1 MTRLGLNGEI
11 GKICHS
17 ISKAISSN
25 QFFDLENAMKRQLSV
40 LHPADI
46 LASVFASV
54 CILLAGFA
62 IATTHAK
69 NTDLATLVVV
79 VSGLGEMVKRSDAP
93 VRIYAHDSARDGA
106 EPVVTTT
113 IGKVVDL
120 PVGTYRV
127 QLEVLGGVVTR
138 SEVMTKAGRKSTVI
152 INEVAALEVDVLD
165 KDGNDLGLGV
175 EVYDGVSKEK
185 LGATLSGE
193 VLLAYPG
200 IVDIKVSTPPQ
211 AQWWRQ
217 VELRGG
223 GVQHLQIRERVQGQL
238 VVHPLL
244 NGRDVSQK
252 TGVIIYFP
260 GTQKEAARSE
270 PGDQHL
276 FMLDTGAYDIFVA
289 NQTGQ
294 GKPYVMDRV
303 EVKGEE
309 VVEKDVALDGQA
321 GHEGQDQQEAPM
333 AELEMPQK
341 L

>member
-1 MTRLGLNGEI
+1 
-11 GKICHS
+11 
-17 ISKAISSN
+17 
-25 QFFDLENAMKRQLSV
+25 MKRRFSV
-40 LHPADI
+40 L
-46 LASVFASV
+46 LAGVFGS
-54 CILLAGFA
+54 IFIFLLGFA
-62 IATTHAK
+62 IAQAK
-69 NTDLATLVVV
+69 NTDQATLVVV
-79 VSGLGEMVKRSDAP
+79 VNGLGEMVERSEAP
-93 VRIYAHDSARDGA
+93 VRIYAHDGAKDGA
-106 EPVVTTT
+106 DPVATTT
-113 IGKVVDL
+113 IGKSVDL
-120 PVGTYRV
+120 PAGTYRV
-127 QLEVLGGVVTR
+127 ELEVLGGVVTR
-138 SEVMTKAGRKSTVI
+138 PEVMTKAGRKSTVI
-152 INEVAALEVDVLD
+152 INEVAGLEVDVLD

-200 IVDIKVSTPPQ
+200 VVDIKVSTPPQ

-217 VELRGG
+217 VELRSG

-238 VVHPLL
+238 VVHPLI

-270 PGDQHL
+270 PGEQHR
-276 FMLDTGAYDIFVA
+276 FMLESGPYDIFVA

-294 GKPYVMDRV
+294 GQPFVMDRA

-309 VVEKDVALDGQA
+309 VVEKDVALDGQ
-321 GHEGQDQQEAPM
+321 GGQGEQGGQDQQEAPP
-333 AELEMPQK
+333 AELELPQK

>member
-1 MTRLGLNGEI
+1 
-11 GKICHS
+11 
-17 ISKAISSN
+17 
-25 QFFDLENAMKRQLSV
+25 MKRRFSV
-40 LHPADI
+40 LFPAHL
-46 LASVFASV
+46 LAGVFASV
-54 CILLAGFA
+54 FIFLAGFPIA
-62 IATTHAK
+62 ITHAK
-69 NTDLATLVVV
+69 NTDQATLVVV
-79 VSGLGEMVKRSDAP
+79 VNGLGEMVKRSDAP
-93 VRIYAHDSARDGA
+93 VRIYAHDGA
-106 EPVVTTT
+106 QNGVDPVATTT
-113 IGKVVDL
+113 IGKSVDL
-120 PVGTYRV
+120 PAGTYRV
-127 QLEVLGGVVTR
+127 ELEVLGGVVTR
-138 SEVMTKAGRKSTVI
+138 PEVMTKAGRKSTVI
-152 INEVAALEVDVLD
+152 INEVAGLEVDVLD

-200 IVDIKVSTPPQ
+200 VVDIKVSTPPQ

-217 VELRGG
+217 VELRSG

-238 VVHPLL
+238 VVHPLI

-270 PGDQHL
+270 PGEQHR
-276 FMLDTGAYDIFVA
+276 FMLDSGAYDIFVA

-294 GKPYVMDRV
+294 GQPFVMDRA

-309 VVEKDVALDGQA
+309 VVEKDVALDGQ
-321 GHEGQDQQEAPM
+321 GGQGEQDQQEAPP
-333 AELEMPQK
+333 AELELPQK